1 MGQRPSDGN
10 AGRPWRTPLRTKH
23 WKVQIR
29 VKREHIEDDQIGQY
43 SIIAERHGRQTSE
56 FLTSCVTLLCAGF
69 NTPGV

>member
-1 MGQRPSDGN
+1 M
-10 AGRPWRTPLRTKH
+10 RTKH